1 MKSTTTSDSY
11 NRNHLRN
18 SVFSKKFW
26 LSDYAIIIYIALFNL
41 VLHLIA
47 IKSFGYFRD
56 ELYYIACSE
65 HLDFGYVDQP
75 PLSILLLK
83 LVRLIFGD
91 SLLALRILP
100 VLSGAFIVFFTG
112 LIAKELG
119 GKKFAL
125 FLASAAAFAPIGNFF
140 FFNIYSM
147 NFLDS
152 LFWQAAIYTVIRIIK
167 TNNPKYWLLFGLIA
181 GLGLQNKISVLFL
194 CFGIITGLLLTRER
208 KNLKRMHLWLG
219 MILAGLLFLPYVI
232 WNMTHDWATL
242 EFIHNAKTLKMA
254 DVSPLGFL
262 TGQILYNNP
271 ATLIVWLAGLFFFF
285 FHREGKK
292 FRLFGWMFLSI
303 YILFT
308 IQEAKD
314 YYLAPAYPI
323 LFAGGAVQFESWL
336 REKRWSWLKLILVV
350 SILVPTL
357 ILCPMTLPIL
367 SAENTVS
374 LIQFIGI
381 EHNAGERHEMGVL
394 PQHFADM
401 HGWENMVETVAK
413 VYQTL
418 TQDEQLKCVIYVR
431 NYGEA
436 GAIDFFGKKYK
447 LPKATC
453 AHNNYWFWGPPEEKT
468 DEVGIIFGHSRSVQR
483 SYEDL
488 QPHFEDVE
496 YAATFTCKYCMPY
509 ENNRPIFLCRG
520 FKGSLQEIWEGE
532 KHYD

>member
-1 MKSTTTSDSY
+1 MKSTITSDSG

-26 LSDYAIIIYIALFNL
+26 LSDYAILSYIVLL
-41 VLHLIA
+41 SLILHLIA
-47 IKSFGYFRD
+47 IKGFGYFRD

-75 PLSILLLK
+75 PLSIFLLK
-83 LVRLIFGD
+83 FVRLVFGD
-91 SLLALRILP
+91 SLITLRILP
-100 VLSGAFIVFFTG
+100 VLSGALFVFFTG
-112 LIAKELG
+112 LIARELG

-125 FLASAAAFAPIGNFF
+125 LLASGAAFAPIGNFF
-140 FFNIYSM
+140 LFNIYSM
-147 NFLDS
+147 NFLDF
-152 LFWQAAIYTVIRIIK
+152 LFWQAAVYTVIKIIK
-167 TNNPKYWLLFGLIA
+167 ANNPKYWLLFGLIA

-194 CFGIITGLLLTRER
+194 CFGVIAGLLLTRER
-208 KNLKRMHLWLG
+208 KYIKSKYLWLG
-219 MILAGLLFLPYVI
+219 MILAGLLFLPYAV
-232 WNMTHDWATL
+232 WNMSHDWATL
-242 EFIHNAKTLKMA
+242 EFIHNARTLKMA
-254 DVSPLGFL
+254 DISPLGFL

-285 FHREGKK
+285 FHREGRK

-336 REKRWSWLKLILVV
+336 RKKRWSWLKPILVV

-381 EHNAGERHEMGVL
+381 GHNAGERHEMGIL

-401 HGWENMVETVAK
+401 HGWEDMVETVAK
-413 VYQTL
+413 VYQSL
-418 TQDEQLKCVIYVR
+418 TQGEQSKCIIYVR

-453 AHNNYWFWGPPEEKT
+453 AHNNYWFWGPSEEKT
-468 DEVGIIFGHSRSVQR
+468 GEVMIIFGRSRSVQG

-509 ENNRPIFLCRG
+509 ENNRPIFICRKM
-520 FKGSLQEIWEGE
+520 KGSIQEVWERE
-532 KHYD
+532 KHYE